1 MREVAA
7 MEPHTILWD
16 LDPRGFC
23 ARRQFSDVIT
33 YSVFFRTRDGQQRFY
48 KIGRHGVFT
57 PTQAREVARE
67 VLRNVAVGKDPG
79 AELQALRHGPT
90 VADLCDSYM
99 ADMDA
104 GHINGKKAST
114 VKSDK
119 SRIAT
124 HIKPKIGSVKIAA
137 ITSDHVEKFMQSLS
151 PGSAKRVTG
160 LLGAI
165 FSFAVKKGMRETN
178 PCAGVEKPSDMKR
191 TRRVSDLEYAQLGS
205 ALDGGCATL
214 NRTVADVLML
224 LAISG
229 WRSSEARCLRWSEVD
244 LERQI
249 ATLGDTK
256 SGLSVRPLSSAAVE
270 IIKRQNSEDRSEYV
284 FAYER
289 GKPVNNLRPHWLK
302 LGIAKDVTPHTI
314 RHSFASLSAD
324 MGYSDN
330 VIAGML
336 GHARNS
342 ITSRYIHLEK
352 ALIESADAVAKE
364 TLRLMRL

>member
-1 MREVAA
+1 
-7 MEPHTILWD
+7 
-16 LDPRGFC
+16 
-23 ARRQFSDVIT
+23 
-33 YSVFFRTRDGQQRFY
+33 
-48 KIGRHGVFT
+48 
-57 PTQAREVARE
+57 
-67 VLRNVAVGKDPG
+67 
-79 AELQALRHGPT
+79 
-90 VADLCDSYM
+90 
-99 ADMDA
+99 
-104 GHINGKKAST
+104 
-114 VKSDK
+114 
-119 SRIAT
+119 
-124 HIKPKIGSVKIAA
+124 
-137 ITSDHVEKFMQSLS
+137 
-151 PGSAKRVTG
+151 VTG

-165 FSFAVKKGMRETN
+165 FTFAVKKGMRDTN
-178 PCAGVEKPSDMKR
+178 PVHGVDRPADVKR
-191 TRRVSDLEYAQLGS
+191 TRRMSDVEYGQLGR

-214 NRTVADVLML
+214 NRTVAEVLRL
-224 LAISG
+224 LVISG
-229 WRSSEARCLRWSEVD
+229 WRSGEARCLKWSEVD

-270 IIKRQNSEDRSEYV
+270 IIKRQKQDGEYV

-289 GKPVNNLRPHWLK
+289 GQPASDLRPHWLK
-302 LGIAKDVTPHTI
+302 LQLAQDVTPHTI

>member
-1 MREVAA
+1 MAR
-7 MEPHTILWD
+7 D
-16 LDPRGFC
+16 L
-23 ARRQFSDVIT
+23 
-33 YSVFFRTRDGQQRFY
+33 
-48 KIGRHGVFT
+48 
-57 PTQAREVARE
+57 
-67 VLRNVAVGKDPG
+67 GKDPS
-79 AELQALRHGPT
+79 ADRMALRSAPT
-90 VADLCDSYM
+90 VAELCDEYQKSV
-99 ADMDA
+99 
-104 GHINGKKAST
+104 NGKKVST
-114 VKSDK
+114 LKTDA

-124 HIKPKIGSVKIAA
+124 HIKPKLGKMKVTS
-137 ITSDHVEKFMQSLS
+137 ITSEVVEKFMHSLS

-178 PCAGVEKPSDMKR
+178 PCAGVEKPKDAKL
-191 TRRVSDLEYAQLGS
+191 TRRMSDAEYLQLGK

-214 NRTVADVLML
+214 NPTVADVLTL

-229 WRSSEARCLRWSEVD
+229 WRSSEARCLKWSEVD

-256 SGLSVRPLSSAAVE
+256 SGLSVRPLSRAAVE
-270 IIKRQNSEDRSEYV
+270 VIKRQNQDGREFV

-289 GKPVNNLRPHWLK
+289 GKPVSNLRPHWLK
-302 LGIAKDVTPHTI
+302 LGLAADVTPHTI

-336 GHARNS
+336 GHARSS

-352 ALIESADAVAKE
+352 ALIESADAVVAE
-364 TLRLMRL
+364 TLKLMRG